1 MAYPDRG
8 IEFLSYNGWP
18 KIFQTKCLFIFDP
31 SESTSNESE
40 AIGQHQNLVLFQNMC
55 LEILSEFLF
64 ESSEIISE
72 KPKNLVWTD
81 NFSAHSF
88 YFHYC
93 DSKLKV
99 GIFIYISACR
109 SEATLQNA
117 LFQVFFVFQQG
128 TSIFVFPK
136 YSFLKNRPFYQKLFY
151 VERSS

>member
-1 MAYPDRG
+1 MTRKEIIMADRRCQ
-8 IEFLSYNGWP
+8 IM
-18 KIFQTKCLFIFDP
+18 T
-31 SESTSNESE
+31 
-40 AIGQHQNLVLFQNMC
+40 
-55 LEILSEFLF
+55 

-117 LFQVFFVFQQG
+117 LFQIILVFDKASQFFFFLN
-128 TSIFVFPK
+128 S
-136 YSFLKNRPFYQKLFY
+136 YFLKNRLFDQNCFTRKGGLDKM
-151 VERSS
+151 VVTTVG